1 MKAAILVAMVPVLIL
16 AGIAFAYWT
25 TAGSGSGTANTG
37 TSATVTVNQTVAPT
51 GLFPGGSV
59 ALSGDFDNPNSGSVF
74 ITAVTASV
82 TPFSVQPNAAK
93 PPCTQADFAITGTA
107 SVAAQIAAG
116 NGVGAW
122 TGLSLTMVNAAT
134 NQDNCKNLTVP
145 IAYLTT

>member
-1 MKAAILVAMVPVLIL
+1 MILLAVAPLLIG
-16 AGIAFAYWT
+16 GIAFAYWST
-25 TAGSGSGTANTG
+25 GGSGSGTANTG
-37 TSATVTVNQTVAPT
+37 TSANVTVNQTVAPV

-59 ALSGDFDNPNSGSVF
+59 ALSGNFDNPNSGNVF

-82 TPFSVQPNAAK
+82 TAFSVQSNPAK

-107 SVAAQIAAG
+107 SVAAQIAPG

-122 TGLSLTMVNAAT
+122 SGLSLTMVNAAT